1 VRRAASA
8 IAAGLVLLTS
18 GCASSGPKKASAEMM
33 LNLRMA
39 TVLLR
44 EGRCADA
51 EKAYR
56 EVLADDSNN
65 LDAHDGLGVSLLC
78 QGEPRGA
85 LDSFSQAV
93 KLAPEKPLYRI
104 HRGMA
109 LMQVRQYKEAEAD
122 FQWADS
128 STSPEVHLDLAIQ
141 RGKLLQLQGEFVAAE
156 ASFADALSRDPKN
169 FAAILGRG
177 VAREAQGKFEAAAQD
192 YLEGVKLAPKNSE
205 VNLRFGLALVSL
217 HREALGRRYL
227 ERAVELDPLG
237 EAASKARLVLESLG
251 PEARKQ

>member
-1 VRRAASA
+1 
-8 IAAGLVLLTS
+8 
-18 GCASSGPKKASAEMM
+18 MM

-56 EVLADDSNN
+56 DVLTDDSKNI
-65 LDAHDGLGVSLLC
+65 DAHDGLGVSLLC

-85 LDSFSQAV
+85 LDSFGHAV

-104 HRGMA
+104 HRAMA
-109 LMQVRQYKEAEAD
+109 FMQLKQYKEAEED
-122 FQWADS
+122 FQWADA

-141 RGKLLQLQGEFVAAE
+141 RGRLRQLQGDFSAAE
-156 ASFADALSRDPKN
+156 TSFAEALSRDPKN
-169 FAAILGRG
+169 FSATLGRG
-177 VAREAQGKFEAAAQD
+177 VAREAQGKLEAAAQD
-192 YLEGVKLAPKNSE
+192 YLDGVRLQPKNPE
-205 VNLRFGLALVSL
+205 VNLRLGLVLVSL

-227 ERAVELDPLG
+227 EHTVELDPLG
-237 EAASKARLVLESLG
+237 ETASKARLILESLG